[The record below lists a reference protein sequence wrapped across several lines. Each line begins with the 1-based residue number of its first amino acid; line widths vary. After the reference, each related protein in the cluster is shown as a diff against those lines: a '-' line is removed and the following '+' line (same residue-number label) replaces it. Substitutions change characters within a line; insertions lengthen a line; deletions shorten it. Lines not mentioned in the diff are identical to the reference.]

1 MAKASKWKEA
11 YMKERRRIQNTMKSQ
26 EKKGFVYADD
36 YLPKIPKVITK
47 KSVEK
52 LKQEYS
58 TATVKRE
65 AIYKVD
71 LETGEFQTSAE
82 YRKQKAE
89 ETVKKLR
96 AKIKTAQARR
106 KKQVTEADLYM
117 ARINDYIEQ
126 FYWCTYA
133 QQLKNYINRVVK
145 SKGRWEVAKAI
156 SELWDRGI
164 VPDDSVLYDK
174 EKTAEYISL
183 LGHKLDMRDEE
194 LENMIEESQWDD
206 SDIDDYW

>member
-1 MAKASKWKEA
+1 MAKTSKWKEA

-65 AIYKVD
+65 ALYKVD

-96 AKIKTAQARR
+96 AKRKTVQARR
-106 KKQVTEADLYM
+106 KKQVTEVDLYL
-117 ARINDYIEQ
+117 ARIRDYIEQ
-126 FYWCTYA
+126 FYWCKY
-133 QQLKNYINRVVK
+133 QPRMK
-145 SKGRWEVAKAI
+145 SFISKAIRGKGRWEVAKAI

-164 VPDDSVLYDK
+164 IPDDSVLYDK
-174 EKTAEYISL
+174 DKTAEYMLL
-183 LGHKLDMRDEE
+183 LGNKLDIHDNE
-194 LENMIEESQWDD
+194 LEDMVEESQWDN

>member
-1 MAKASKWKEA
+1 MAKTSKWKEA
-11 YMKERRRIQNTMKSQ
+11 YMKERRRIQRVVNNQ
-26 EKKGFVYADD
+26 KKLGFIYADD
-36 YLPKIPKVITK
+36 YIPKIPKRFT
-47 KSVEK
+47 EK
-52 LKQEYS
+52 AVRNLRENYS
-58 TATVKRE
+58 NSTVKNE
-65 AIYKVD
+65 ALYKVD

-96 AKIKTAQARR
+96 AKRKTAQARR
-106 KKQVTEADLYM
+106 KKQVNEADLFM

>member
-1 MAKASKWKEA
+1 MAKVRKWKEA
-11 YMKERRRIQNTMKSQ
+11 YMKERRRIQRVVNKQ
-26 EKKGFVYADD
+26 KKLGFIYADD
-36 YLPKIPKVITK
+36 YIPKIPKRFT
-47 KSVEK
+47 ERG
-52 LKQEYS
+52 
-58 TATVKRE
+58 VKNLRE
-65 AIYKVD
+65 NYTNSGVRYDALYKVD

-96 AKIKTAQARR
+96 AKRKTAQARR
-106 KKQVTEADLYM
+106 KKQVTEADLFM

-133 QQLKNYINRVVK
+133 QRLKNYINRVIK

-164 VPDDSVLYDK
+164 IPDDTVLYDK
-174 EKTAEYISL
+174 DKTAEYMLL
-183 LGHKLDMRDEE
+183 LGNKLDMHDDDLEE
-194 LENMIEESQWDD
+194 MIEESQWDD